1 MLRIALIG
9 CGHIGTVH
17 SYAIGQ
23 LSRAGLVDA
32 RITATFDPDH
42 ERAVRTAG
50 HHGAEAFA
58 DLGAALGDVDV
69 AWICTWTAG
78 HAGAVAAAVERDLAV
93 FCEKPLAPTIE
104 GCREIAAALRGRPH
118 QVGLVLRHAPVFA
131 AFADAVASGRYGR
144 PMAVVFRD
152 DQYFPI
158 QGMYG
163 STWRADAT
171 KAGGGTLIEHSIH
184 DVDVLQWILG
194 PVTEVS
200 AATAETFSYPGIEDV
215 AAVRCGFGAGATATL
230 TSVWHQVLSRPSTRR
245 LELFCEDAMLWTED
259 DYLGPVHVETSAGH
273 EEVVAEPPGWIDRLH
288 TPEVLAKSVAQYADP
303 SKRFLDA
310 LVAAGASGGGTG
322 GMGAL
327 GPAIGAPTVDDAL
340 AAHEVVDAAYRSARA
355 GGAVTA
361 VGRVPP
367 VTAPDPASR

>member
-1 MLRIALIG
+1 VLRIALIG

-17 SYAIGQ
+17 SYALGQ
-23 LSRAGLVDA
+23 LTRAGLVDA
-32 RITATFDPDH
+32 GITATFDEDH
-42 ERAVRTAG
+42 ERAEQTA
-50 HHGAEAFA
+50 HHHE
-58 DLGAALGDVDV
+58 GAAARATLEAALDDVDV

-78 HAGAVAAAVERDLAV
+78 HAPAVAAAVARDLAV
-93 FCEKPLAPTIE
+93 FCEKPLAPTIDE
-104 GCREIAAALRGRPH
+104 CRSIGAALRGRPH

-163 STWRADAT
+163 STWRADVT

-194 PVTEVS
+194 PVTAVS
-200 AATAETFSYPGIEDV
+200 AATAETFGYAGIEDV
-215 AAVRCGFGAGATATL
+215 ATLRCAFGSGATATL

-245 LELFCEDAMLWTED
+245 LELFCEEAMLWTED
-259 DYLGPVHVETSAGH
+259 DYLGPVHVETSVGI
-273 EEVVAEPPGWIDRLH
+273 EDVVADPPVWIGRLH

-310 LVAAGASGGGTG
+310 LVTAGATAGGARAAG
-322 GMGAL
+322 
-327 GPAIGAPTVDDAL
+327 PIGSPTVDEAL
-340 AAHEVVDAAYRSARA
+340 AAHEVVDAAYRSAAA
-355 GGAVTA
+355 GGTVTPVPA
-361 VGRVPP
+361 VPP
-367 VTAPDPASR
+367 VGAGEPASR

>member
-1 MLRIALIG
+1 VLRIALIG

-17 SYAIGQ
+17 SYALGQ
-23 LSRAGLVDA
+23 LARAGLVDA
-32 RITATFDPDH
+32 AVTSTHDPDR
-42 ERAVRTAG
+42 ERAERTAA
-50 HHGAEAFA
+50 HHGARAH
-58 DLGAALGDVDV
+58 DALDDALDGVDV

-78 HAGAVAAAVERDLAV
+78 HAEAVRLAVARDLAV
-93 FCEKPLAPTIE
+93 FCEKPLAPGIA

-131 AFADAVASGRYGR
+131 AFADAVASGRFGR

-163 STWRADAT
+163 STWRADVT

-184 DVDVLQWILG
+184 DIDVLQWILG
-194 PVTEVS
+194 PATAVS
-200 AATAETFSYPGIEDV
+200 AATACTFGHPGIEDV
-215 AAVRCGFGAGATATL
+215 ATLRADFASGATATL

-245 LELFCEDAMLWTED
+245 LELFCEEAMLWTED

-273 EEVVAEPPGWIDRLH
+273 EEVVAPPPEWIDRLS
-288 TPEVLAKSVAQYADP
+288 TPEVFAKALAQYADP

-310 LVAAGASGGGTG
+310 LAAGAGGEVGS
-322 GMGAL
+322 
-327 GPAIGAPTVDDAL
+327 PTVDVAL
-340 AAHEVVDAAYRSARA
+340 AAHEVVDAAYRSAAA
-355 GGAVTA
+355 GGAVTE
-361 VGRVPP
+361 VGAP
-367 VTAPDPASR
+367 VGTPAPGQLPGPR

>member
-17 SYAIGQ
+17 SYALGQ
-23 LSRAGLVDA
+23 LTRAGLADA
-32 RITATFDPDH
+32 AITATFDPDH
-42 ERAVRTAG
+42 DRAEETAR
-50 HHGAEAFA
+50 HHEGAVAHPTME
-58 DLGAALGDVDV
+58 AALDDVDV

-78 HAGAVAAAVERDLAV
+78 HAEAVDAAVARDLAV

-104 GCREIAAALRGRPH
+104 GCRGIADALRGRPH

-131 AFADAVASGRYGR
+131 AFADAVASGRHGR

-163 STWRADAT
+163 STWRADVT

-184 DVDVLQWILG
+184 DLDVLQWILG

-200 AATAETFSYPGIEDV
+200 AATAETFGHAGIEDV
-215 AAVRCGFGAGATATL
+215 ATLRCGFGSVATATL

-245 LELFCEDAMLWTED
+245 LELFCEEAMLWTED

-273 EEVVAEPPGWIDRLH
+273 EEVTAEPPEWIGRLH

-310 LVAAGASGGGTG
+310 LVAAGATGAGCRASG
-322 GMGAL
+322 
-327 GPAIGAPTVDDAL
+327 AIGSPTVDEAL
-340 AAHEVVDAAYRSARA
+340 AAHEVVDAAYRSAA
-355 GGAVTA
+355 AAGAVTA
-361 VGRVPP
+361 VPLVPG
-367 VTAPDPASR
+367 VTGPGPASR